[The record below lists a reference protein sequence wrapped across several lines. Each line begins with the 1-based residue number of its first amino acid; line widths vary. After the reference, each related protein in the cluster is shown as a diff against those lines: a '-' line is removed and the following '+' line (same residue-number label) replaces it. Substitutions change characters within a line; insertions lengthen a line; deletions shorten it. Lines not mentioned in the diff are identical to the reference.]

1 MAKQVSP
8 GVLALRK
15 VVDDVHKEAREAKA
29 RGELVGW
36 SSSKFPCELA
46 AAFDLHVMYPE
57 NQAAGIAANRYGEL
71 MCQAAEDLGYDNDIC
86 GYARISLAYAAGV
99 RVSRKYDP
107 ETGEYIIDPSTGKPL
122 KDADGNV
129 VMGEDGKPKKDPK
142 TQTPYLQ
149 LDNLLEIEKLPDGP
163 EKEKRLEAISP
174 IRQMRIPQP
183 DFVLCCNN
191 ICNCMTKWYENIAR
205 MCNIP
210 LIMIDIPYN
219 NTVDVHDE
227 NVKYVRAQFDKAIK
241 QLE

>member
-46 AAFDLHVMYPE
+46 AAFDLNVMYPE
-57 NQAAGIAANRYGEL
+57 NQAAGIAANRYGEM
-71 MCQAAEDLGYDNDIC
+71 MCQAAEDLGYDNDVC

-129 VMGEDGKPKKDPK
+129 VMGEDGKPLKDPK

-149 LDNLLEIEKLPDGP
+149 LDTFL
-163 EKEKRLEAISP
+163 RLRSCRTDRRRRDVLKPSPQSARCVFRSRTSCSAATISA
-174 IRQMRIPQP
+174 
-183 DFVLCCNN
+183 
-191 ICNCMTKWYENIAR
+191 TA
-205 MCNIP
+205 
-210 LIMIDIPYN
+210 
-219 NTVDVHDE
+219 
-227 NVKYVRAQFDKAIK
+227 
-241 QLE
+241 